1 MATQE
6 RDDAPAVVARPP
18 EFPEATPHPTAPA
31 VGSLNQLLD
40 VSVTVTA
47 ELGRIRL
54 PIAKILNLG
63 LGSILELNRTVAE
76 AVDLLVQ
83 GVPLARG
90 EIVVVDDRYAIRIKE
105 IVDPKLQKK

>member
-1 MATQE
+1 MPAPTQ
-6 RDDAPAVVARPP
+6 DDAPAVVARPP
-18 EFPEATPHPTAPA
+18 EFPEAIPNPTTSAI
-31 VGSLNQLLD
+31 GSLNQLLD

-54 PIAKILNLG
+54 PISKVLHLG
-63 LGSILELNRTVAE
+63 LGSILELNRTTSE

-105 IVDPKLQKK
+105 IVDPKMKK